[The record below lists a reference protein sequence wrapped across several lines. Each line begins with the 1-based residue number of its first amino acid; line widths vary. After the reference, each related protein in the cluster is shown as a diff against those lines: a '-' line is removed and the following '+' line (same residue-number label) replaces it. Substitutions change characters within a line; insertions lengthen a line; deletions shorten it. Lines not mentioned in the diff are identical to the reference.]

1 VSFAAATLLGLFAV
15 NNLITSHQPHSNMQ
29 TFGIIGFTFG
39 LIALGM
45 VNQLAKDVKKL
56 QRQME
61 DLKKRLPPL
70 QDF

>member
-1 VSFAAATLLGLFAV
+1 
-15 NNLITSHQPHSNMQ
+15 MQ
-29 TFGIIGFTFG
+29 TSGIIGFTFG
-39 LIALGM
+39 LIALGI
-45 VNQLAKDVKKL
+45 VNQLAKDVKNL

>member
-1 VSFAAATLLGLFAV
+1 MTASYLGLFAV
-15 NNLITSHQPHSNMQ
+15 KNLITSQQPHTNMQ

-45 VNQLAKDVKKL
+45 VNQLAKDVKNL

-61 DLKKRLPPL
+61 DIKKRLPAD
-70 QDF
+70 QNF